1 MVLINFLTWLGIVEK
16 LIAPDD
22 IFIRIPYQHHYG
34 KTVWIFNALK
44 VSFICRYVG
53 MSVCRYGGMSV
64 CRYGDGDHNS
74 SCYLAG
80 FFQKVSIL
88 SSYCGRL
95 TYLRKNPG
103 IKERVG

>member
-1 MVLINFLTWLGIVEK
+1 MSPFFVCSRIEVINFLTWLGIVEK

-44 VSFICRYVG
+44 VSFICRY
-53 MSVCRYGGMSV
+53 
-64 CRYGDGDHNS
+64 GDGDHNS
-74 SCYLAG
+74 PSYLAG

-88 SSYCGRL
+88 SSCHRIVGR
-95 TYLRKNPG
+95 
-103 IKERVG
+103 